1 MDVQRGFVLQ
11 QLIRDQS
18 REDIDLK
25 VFKTSMPTVLHLHL
39 CFQFPNHRFNEHPL
53 FKSTSS
59 DTDKSGVSCSY
70 GLCKPSLHLAH
81 GVLREGPWRYTLY
94 LRRDSREV
102 ALRTFAAV
110 CDHLYSQGSTQHL
123 RLPFLIDGQMKFEPI
138 KPSHRC
144 FRAFRNIC
152 EDAMR

>member
-25 VFKTSMPTVLHLHL
+25 VVETSMSTVFQLHL
-39 CFQFPNHRFNEHPL
+39 CFEFPDHRFNEAPAFSAAPHWTPI
-53 FKSTSS
+53 SP
-59 DTDKSGVSCSY
+59 GVPCSY

-81 GVLREGPWRYTLY
+81 EVLREGPWRYTLY
-94 LRRDSREV
+94 LRRDSRTLRV

-110 CDHLYSQGSTQHL
+110 CGHLYSRGSRQHL
-123 RLPFLIDGQMKFEPI
+123 RGRLCD
-138 KPSHRC
+138 
-144 FRAFRNIC
+144 
-152 EDAMR
+152 